1 MADEITIIQPGDIIK
16 DSRQIINDNFDVL
29 NRGLSALSAISLSA
43 VGASG
48 YSGYQGR
55 SGYSGYSGIS
65 GYQGNQGTSG
75 FSGYQGAQGPGVGTS
90 GYSGYQGAQGT
101 TGLSGYSGT
110 YVITQ
115 NYQTAN
121 YTITAADAGK
131 HISITAGGVNIV
143 TGVFAVGDAVSIF
156 NNSTSSQT
164 ISSGSG
170 VTMYLAGSSSTGN
183 RTLAQRGLASVLCV
197 SSTNVFVIV
206 GQGLT

>member
-1 MADEITIIQPGDIIK
+1 MPDEIIIIQPGDIIK
-16 DSRQIINDNFDVL
+16 DSRQTINDNFDVL
-29 NRGLSALSAISLSA
+29 NRGLSALSAIALSA

-48 YSGYQGR
+48 YSGFQGQ
-55 SGYSGYSGIS
+55 SGFSGYSGIS
-65 GYQGNQGTSG
+65 GYQGGQGTSG
-75 FSGYQGAQGPGVGTS
+75 FSGYQGAQGPGVGIS
-90 GYSGYQGAQGT
+90 GYSGYQGAQGAI
-101 TGLSGYSGT
+101 GVSGYSGT

-115 NYQTAN
+115 NYQTSN
-121 YTITAADAGK
+121 YTITSVDAGK
-131 HISITAGGVNIV
+131 HISITTGGVNIV
-143 TGVFAVGDAVSIF
+143 SGVFAVGDAVSIF

-170 VTMYLAGSSSTGN
+170 VTMYLAGSSNTGN